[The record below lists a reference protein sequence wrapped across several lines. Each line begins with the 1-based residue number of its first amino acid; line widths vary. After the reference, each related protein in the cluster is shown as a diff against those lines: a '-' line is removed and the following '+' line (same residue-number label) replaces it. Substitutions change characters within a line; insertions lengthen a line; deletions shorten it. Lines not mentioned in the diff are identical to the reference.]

1 MLDYPLADV
10 IALMRHHIDR
20 NRRTQPQ
27 DIPMAQPTTPAPIP
41 RSNGQ
46 QVIYREATD
55 ADDWW

>member
-10 IALMRHHIDR
+10 IALLRHHMDR

-27 DIPMAQPTTPAPIP
+27 DIPMAQQAAPAPIP
-41 RSNGQ
+41 RGSGQ

-55 ADDWW
+55 NDDWW

>member
-10 IALMRHHIDR
+10 IALMRHHLDR
-20 NRRTQPQ
+20 NRRTQIQ
-27 DIPMAQPTTPAPIP
+27 ETPTQQEAPAHIP
-41 RSNGQ
+41 RSSGQ